1 MGLIA
6 AIIFAGVTVRVARDL
21 SKTISKKGFARDP
34 HGNIQEFLI
43 GKRSGK
49 R

>member
-6 AIIFAGVTVRVARDL
+6 AIILAGVTVRVARNL
-21 SKTISKKGFARDP
+21 SRTISKKGFAKDP
-34 HGNIQEFLI
+34 QGNIQEFLI
-43 GKRSGK
+43 GKRA